1 MGWALQSYFGAVTVA
16 IFIVLAVSPWGTL
29 GTLAL
34 NSPSHAGTALGTAWG
49 GPGLACRDE
58 STLGVFAVTLSPE
71 HTLVT
76 VQHVARLAH
85 AALLAG
91 GGNFRTDIFAE
102 ALWVQ
107 AGRQAGGKAAGV
119 LGVGRALES
128 DFGASTAAFTV
139 VLAVGLWGTLEIL
152 ALDIAFHA
160 GTALGTAFGGPGL
173 ACRNDGTPGIFT
185 AALCSGH
192 TFVLTEHK
200 AMVAKTS
207 LPAAGG
213 DAWAGDLTAV
223 GTRRHTGG
231 KAVCELAVG
240 WAL

>member
-1 MGWALQSYFGAVTVA
+1 MRTQNSGHHAHSTNVLPSDSPLQRSAV
-16 IFIVLAVSPWGTL
+16 P
-29 GTLAL
+29 
-34 NSPSHAGTALGTAWG
+34 
-49 GPGLACRDE
+49 PGVPTHRDE